1 MLKDKGG
8 IVPTVVLTLTCV
20 ITALL
25 LALTYSATKDTIAA
39 ASLGAQGEAMKVLFA
54 DADTFAPIDVAGLQG
69 EIPEL
74 TGAFEAKK
82 GNDVIGTVIQTTAKG
97 YGGDIP
103 VMTGFKADNTLSGIK
118 ITETQESPGIGKK
131 IEEPAFQDQFVGKPG
146 DKEFAL
152 KASGDQTA
160 VDQVAGATISSGA
173 VMKAMN
179 AAVKA
184 AAKLKN

>member
-152 KASGDQTA
+152 KASGDQT
-160 VDQVAGATISSGA
+160 DSQR
-173 VMKAMN
+173 
-179 AAVKA
+179 
-184 AAKLKN
+184 